1 MNNLNNQNFQNNQG
15 QNYHMEMNNFAFN
28 LGQVNKIK
36 PKQLKKI
43 DIINLVRNNN
53 IPELKEVLYDLSQEN
68 FAENDYFEFKKDE
81 LKLIKAYQILM
92 QYMMNNINQLEEKNQ
107 ILSDFIDKQLDNNEK
122 AEEVL
127 EKQNKK
133 IRNQDEDID
142 KIIANC
148 KNMEFLINQLGLED
162 RLKELGIKPLSNE
175 MEDKDLENLRAKM
188 GNFNNNI
195 NNNYNNNY
203 NNNINN
209 SNNNEGDGG
218 ENQNP

>member
-188 GNFNNNI
+188 GNFNNI

>member
-15 QNYHMEMNNFAFN
+15 QNYHIDTNNFVFN

-53 IPELKEVLYDLSQEN
+53 IAELKEVLYDLSQEN

-175 MEDKDLENLRAKM
+175 MEDKDLEDLRAKM
-188 GNFNNNI
+188 GNINNNNI
-195 NNNYNNNY
+195 

-209 SNNNEGDGG
+209 SNNNDGYGG

>member
-15 QNYHMEMNNFAFN
+15 QNYHIETNNFAFN
-28 LGQVNKIK
+28 LSQVNKIK

-162 RLKELGIKPLSNE
+162 RLKELGIKPISNE

-188 GNFNNNI
+188 GNFNNI

>member
-15 QNYHMEMNNFAFN
+15 QNYHIETNNFAFN
-28 LGQVNKIK
+28 LSQVNKIK

-53 IPELKEVLYDLSQEN
+53 ILELKEVLYDLSQEN

-162 RLKELGIKPLSNE
+162 RLKELGIKPISNE

-188 GNFNNNI
+188 GNFNNI

>member
-15 QNYHMEMNNFAFN
+15 QNYHIDTNNFVFN

-53 IPELKEVLYDLSQEN
+53 IAELKEVLYDLSQEN

-175 MEDKDLENLRAKM
+175 MEDKDLEQLRDKM
-188 GNFNNNI
+188 VNKMNNN
-195 NNNYNNNY
+195 NN
-203 NNNINN
+203 
-209 SNNNEGDGG
+209 
-218 ENQNP
+218 

>member
-1 MNNLNNQNFQNNQG
+1 MNSI
-15 QNYHMEMNNFAFN
+15 E
-28 LGQVNKIK
+28 
-36 PKQLKKI
+36 
-43 DIINLVRNNN
+43 
-53 IPELKEVLYDLSQEN
+53 
-68 FAENDYFEFKKDE
+68 
-81 LKLIKAYQILM
+81 
-92 QYMMNNINQLEEKNQ
+92 QLEEKNQ
-107 ILSDFIDKQLDNNEK
+107 KLSEFIDKQLDYNENG
-122 AEEVL
+122 EEVL
-127 EKQNKK
+127 ERQNKK
-133 IRNQDEDID
+133 IQNQDEDID

-162 RLKELGIKPLSNE
+162 RLKELGIKPISNE

-188 GNFNNNI
+188 GIFNNI

>member
-15 QNYHMEMNNFAFN
+15 QNYHIDTNNFVFN

-53 IPELKEVLYDLSQEN
+53 IAELKEVLYDLSQEN

-175 MEDKDLENLRAKM
+175 MEDKDLEDLRAKM
-188 GNFNNNI
+188 GNI
-195 NNNYNNNY
+195 N

-209 SNNNEGDGG
+209 SNNNDGYGG

>member
-15 QNYHMEMNNFAFN
+15 QNYHIDTNNFVFN

-53 IPELKEVLYDLSQEN
+53 IAELKEVLYDLSQEN

-175 MEDKDLENLRAKM
+175 MEDKDLEDLRAKM
-188 GNFNNNI
+188 GNINNI
-195 NNNYNNNY
+195 NNNINNNY

-209 SNNNEGDGG
+209 SNNNEGYGG